1 MSLSGGAQMPDNDSK
16 YQAAI
21 VARYSDTQSALS
33 SVQEVDSKMVHVACI
48 MDGNGRWARKRGLPR
63 TAGHT
68 AGEES
73 LSDVVRAASKR
84 EITHLTVFGFST
96 ENWVRPRAEV
106 RHILGLHK
114 KLFGRIEE
122 LNENNVRVNWIGRPF
137 DEPGSRTPVYVQ
149 RAIRK
154 AIADTSTN
162 TGMVMTVAFD
172 YGSRAEITRSA
183 TNLIRDNQ
191 SVTTGNLSL
200 NLYDSS
206 LPPVDVLIRTSG
218 ESRISNFLLWQI
230 SGAEIYFTDR
240 PWPDFDAVE
249 LDAALALIKN

>member
-1 MSLSGGAQMPDNDSK
+1 
-16 YQAAI
+16 
-21 VARYSDTQSALS
+21 
-33 SVQEVDSKMVHVACI
+33 

-73 LSDVVRAASKR
+73 LADIVRAASKR
-84 EITHLTVFGFST
+84 EVDYLTVFGFST

-114 KLFGRIEE
+114 KLFGRITE

-154 AIADTSTN
+154 AIEDTYKN
-162 TGMVMTVAFD
+162 TGMVLTVAFD
-172 YGSRAEITRSA
+172 YGSRSELTRA
-183 TNLIRDNQ
+183 AKNLVSHDEPLNKQ
-191 SVTTGNLSL
+191 NLNR

-206 LPPVDVLIRTSG
+206 LPPVDVLVRTSG

-230 SGAEIYFTDR
+230 NSAKIYFTER
-240 PWPDFDAVE
+240 PWPEFDDLE
-249 LDAALALIKN
+249 LDAAIALTKN

>member
-1 MSLSGGAQMPDNDSK
+1 
-16 YQAAI
+16 
-21 VARYSDTQSALS
+21 
-33 SVQEVDSKMVHVACI
+33 

-73 LSDVVRAASKR
+73 LADIVRAASKR
-84 EITHLTVFGFST
+84 EVSYLTVFGFST

-114 KLFGRIEE
+114 KLFGRISE

-137 DEPGSRTPVYVQ
+137 DEPGSRTPLYVQ

-154 AIADTSTN
+154 AIEDTKQNS
-162 TGMVMTVAFD
+162 GMVLTIAFD
-172 YGSRAEITRSA
+172 YGSRSELTRAAKMLVASNSELTPA
-183 TNLIRDNQ
+183 NLQNF
-191 SVTTGNLSL
+191 
-200 NLYDSS
+200 LYDAS
-206 LPPVDVLIRTSG
+206 LPPVDVLVRTSG

-230 SGAEIYFTDR
+230 NAAKIYFTER
-240 PWPDFDAVE
+240 PWPDFDAVD
-249 LDAALALIKN
+249 LDAAIALTKN

>member
-1 MSLSGGAQMPDNDSK
+1 
-16 YQAAI
+16 
-21 VARYSDTQSALS
+21 
-33 SVQEVDSKMVHVACI
+33 
-48 MDGNGRWARKRGLPR
+48 LPR

-73 LSDVVRAASKR
+73 LADVVRAASKLDVAY
-84 EITHLTVFGFST
+84 LTVFGFST

-114 KLFGRIEE
+114 KLFGRIKE

-137 DEPGSRTPVYVQ
+137 DEPGSRTPLYVQ

-154 AIADTSTN
+154 AIDETKTN
-162 TGMVMTVAFD
+162 TGMVLTVAFD
-172 YGSRAEITRSA
+172 YGSRSELTRAAKRLVASQAELTPE
-183 TNLIRDNQ
+183 NLRR
-191 SVTTGNLSL
+191 
-200 NLYDSS
+200 NLYDAS
-206 LPPVDVLIRTSG
+206 LPPVDVLVRTSG

-230 SGAEIYFTDR
+230 NTAKIYFTER

-249 LDAALALIKN
+249 LDAAIALAKN

>member
-1 MSLSGGAQMPDNDSK
+1 
-16 YQAAI
+16 
-21 VARYSDTQSALS
+21 
-33 SVQEVDSKMVHVACI
+33 

-73 LSDVVRAASKR
+73 LADVVRVASKR
-84 EITHLTVFGFST
+84 DVAYLTVFGFST

-114 KLFGRIEE
+114 KLFGRISE

-137 DEPGSRTPVYVQ
+137 DEPGSRTPLYVQ

-154 AIADTSTN
+154 AIEDTRSN
-162 TGMVMTVAFD
+162 TGMVLTVAFD
-172 YGSRAEITRSA
+172 YGSRSELTRAAKHLVASGDDLTPA
-183 TNLIRDNQ
+183 NLQRH
-191 SVTTGNLSL
+191 
-200 NLYDSS
+200 LYDAS
-206 LPPVDVLIRTSG
+206 LPPVDVLVRTSG

-230 SGAEIYFTDR
+230 KAAKIYFTER
-240 PWPDFDAVE
+240 PWPDFVSVD
-249 LDAALALIKN
+249 LDTAIALAKN

>member
-1 MSLSGGAQMPDNDSK
+1 
-16 YQAAI
+16 
-21 VARYSDTQSALS
+21 
-33 SVQEVDSKMVHVACI
+33 

-73 LSDVVRAASKR
+73 LADVVRAASKR
-84 EITHLTVFGFST
+84 EVAYLTVFGFST

-114 KLFGRIEE
+114 KLFGRISE

-137 DEPGSRTPVYVQ
+137 DEPGSRTPIYVQ

-154 AIADTSTN
+154 AIEDTKENS
-162 TGMVMTVAFD
+162 GMVLTVAFD
-172 YGSRAEITRSA
+172 YGSRSELTRAAKHLVASNDDLTP
-183 TNLIRDNQ
+183 TNLQRH
-191 SVTTGNLSL
+191 
-200 NLYDSS
+200 LYDAS
-206 LPPVDVLIRTSG
+206 LPPVDVLVRTSG

-230 SGAEIYFTDR
+230 KAAKIYFTER
-240 PWPDFDAVE
+240 PWPDFDAVD
-249 LDAALALIKN
+249 LDAAIALAKN

>member
-1 MSLSGGAQMPDNDSK
+1 MNSK
-16 YQAAI
+16 P
-21 VARYSDTQSALS
+21 L
-33 SVQEVDSKMVHVACI
+33 HVACI

-73 LSDVVRAASKR
+73 LADVVRVASKR
-84 EITHLTVFGFST
+84 DVAYLTVFGFST

-114 KLFGRIEE
+114 KLFGRISE

-137 DEPGSRTPVYVQ
+137 DEPGSRTPLYVQ

-154 AIADTSTN
+154 AIEDTRSN
-162 TGMVMTVAFD
+162 TGMVLTVAFD
-172 YGSRAEITRSA
+172 YGSRSELTRAAKHLVASGDDLTPA
-183 TNLIRDNQ
+183 NLQRH
-191 SVTTGNLSL
+191 
-200 NLYDSS
+200 LYDAS
-206 LPPVDVLIRTSG
+206 LPPVDVLVRTSG

-230 SGAEIYFTDR
+230 KAAKIYFTER
-240 PWPDFDAVE
+240 PWPDFDSVD
-249 LDAALALIKN
+249 LDAAIALAKN